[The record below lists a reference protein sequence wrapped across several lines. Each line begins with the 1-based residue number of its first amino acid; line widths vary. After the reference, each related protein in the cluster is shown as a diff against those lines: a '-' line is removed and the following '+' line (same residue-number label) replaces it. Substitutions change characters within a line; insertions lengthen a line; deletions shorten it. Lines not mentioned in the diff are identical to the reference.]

1 MPMFDLD
8 FIWFHFYYHRSRA
21 KLGYVRLTNLMSK
34 KTVQKY
40 NVAKNS
46 DTMLVFH
53 ENPSHPVA
61 FVSSFAIYLS
71 KISKVF
77 KCNHNYKCFMP
88 CPSMGPKWFW
98 TVQIILVE
106 YQSFSTGPICFGW
119 VQIILDRSKS

>member
-21 KLGYVRLTNLMSK
+21 KLGYVRITNLMSK

-61 FVSSFAIYLS
+61 FVSSFTILPCQNIKS
-71 KISKVF
+71 FKVTKVF
-77 KCNHNYKCFMP
+77 
-88 CPSMGPKWFW
+88 
-98 TVQIILVE
+98 
-106 YQSFSTGPICFGW
+106 
-119 VQIILDRSKS
+119 